1 MGFKDKLLKT
11 YTDNFFKKYGDRV
24 VYLRGQVI
32 SVQITNKR
40 ILWLY
45 YKLYVEIIM
54 KPEGSRATLK
64 TIYKKSRF
72 FKAPEFLKINKGNLI
87 YVTGLKGKKGKK
99 DSTLVTVMNI
109 YNQNTDKELVQ
120 TGQKPKVAKVMKKLR

>member
-1 MGFKDKLLKT
+1 MGFKDKLLKS

-32 SVQITNKR
+32 SIQVTTKR

-45 YKLYVEIIM
+45 YKLYVDIIM
-54 KPEGSRATLK
+54 KPEGSRAPLK
-64 TIYKKSRF
+64 TTYKKSKF

-87 YVTGLKGKKGKK
+87 YLTGLKGKKGKK
-99 DSTLVTVMNI
+99 DSTVVTVMNI

-120 TGQKPKVAKVMKKLR
+120 TGQKPKVMKKLR